1 MRTPHKTSEFTHLLL
16 ETAGGLVERWALLY
30 RRAPLCS
37 QGLEWGKPSC
47 TQGLKVLREKVKP
60 ELSLGGT

>member
-1 MRTPHKTSEFTHLLL
+1 MS
-16 ETAGGLVERWALLY
+16 LLY

-37 QGLEWGKPSC
+37 QGPEWGKPSC
-47 TQGLKVLREKVKP
+47 TQGLKVLREKVKL